1 MKRLSIGFAAL
12 AAFVAF
18 SGVAVVASAAEGAV
32 KCEVTKDGKKEVKHV
47 KTNAECTK
55 MGGKVV
61 TEKAP
66 APAPAPS
73 TPKTN

>member
-1 MKRLSIGFAAL
+1 MKRLSIGLAAL

-18 SGVAVVASAAEGAV
+18 SGVAVVASAEGPV
-32 KCEVTKDGKKEVKHV
+32 KCEVTKDGKKETKHL

-55 MGGKVV
+55 MGGKVI
-61 TEKAP
+61 TEKHSATT
-66 APAPAPS
+66 PAPS